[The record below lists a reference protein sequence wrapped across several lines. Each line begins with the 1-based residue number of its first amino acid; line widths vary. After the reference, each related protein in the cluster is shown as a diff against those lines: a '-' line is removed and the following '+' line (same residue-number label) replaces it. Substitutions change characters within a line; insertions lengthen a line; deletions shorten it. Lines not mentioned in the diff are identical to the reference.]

1 MSEDRVVPEPLQV
14 DGNADLEAVLAA
26 WHTATVRLEQTHEA
40 LRGEVRRLTDELE
53 VKNRELARKKRLADL
68 GQMASHIAHEV
79 RNNLV
84 PVTLY
89 LSLLRRRVSDDPGSL
104 DVLLKIEA
112 GFAALNVTVNDLLHF
127 TSERDPHWQSFPV
140 AKLVE
145 EVYGT
150 LAPQLSAQSI
160 RTQNRVQGRL
170 CVTADR
176 DMLRRAV
183 LNLVLNAVDA
193 MPEGGT
199 LTVSASSGPQGID
212 LTVSDTGQGLS
223 EEAQRRA
230 FEPFYTTKRGGT
242 GLGLAIVYRIAE
254 VHGGAITAANARNG
268 GAVFT
273 LTLPRQ
279 AQEAAA

>member
-1 MSEDRVVPEPLQV
+1 MSEDRIVPEPLPV

-40 LRGEVRRLTDELE
+40 LRAEVRRLTDELE

-104 DVLLKIEA
+104 DVLVKIEA
-112 GFAALNVTVNDLLHF
+112 GFAALNVTVNDLLQF
-127 TSERDPHWQSFPV
+127 TSDRDPQWQSFSL

-160 RTQNRVQGRL
+160 RTRNKIDGHLSVI
-170 CVTADR
+170 ADR
-176 DMLRRAV
+176 DMFRRAL

-199 LTVSASSGPQGID
+199 LTVSASSGPQGVE
-212 LTVSDTGQGLS
+212 LTVADTGQGLS

-230 FEPFYTTKRGGT
+230 FEPFFTTKRGGT

-254 VHGGAITAANARNG
+254 VHGGRVTAANARG
-268 GAVFT
+268 RGARFT
-273 LTLPRQ
+273 ITIPPQ